1 MDIKKVLKN
10 IKNKGIRKTWEI
22 HLNNN
27 VGKRYEQYKKYY
39 TENLVCNETVF
50 TEKPYLNIKTAEEKK
65 AYLEVLFAKEE
76 ELKEKVPKLYEEHM
90 EQIYRDYYEENLV
103 YNESIF
109 MDRPFLNIESEVG
122 LKIFWEVLFKKENE
136 LKKKDSGLYKR
147 YMKKMKAVYVKARI
161 PQVYEEHSQKELENK
176 VIFMENG
183 NSPSPSGAHLAKTIK
198 KQKLYTVCYEGLQ
211 IRQVSFVQY
220 YENALRFIE
229 NMATAKAVFLST
241 ANDLLSH
248 FDVRKET
255 KIIQLWHGVGVFK
268 KVGYSTVNN
277 KNFGKSAAAREEY
290 NQYRNYSYV
299 TIPAPEQSWIF
310 EEAMRIDKEA
320 GIIVPVGVSRTDVF
334 YDENYI
340 KDCFTKLYEAYPQM
354 EGKKILFYGPTFRG
368 AVANAQAPDNLDIDV
383 LGEAL
388 SDEYVLIIKHHGLS
402 KNIPE
407 IPEKW
412 KNTFAFDLGKDKVLS
427 IEGLLAVSDVL
438 ITDYSSIAFEF
449 AIMEK
454 PIVFFAYD
462 LEDYIDKR
470 GMYYDYDE
478 ITPGPVCKTNE
489 EMVDYL
495 LHLEERFDKEEM
507 AAFKQKHVG
516 CCDGH
521 STERTIA
528 LIES

>member
-1 MDIKKVLKN
+1 MDFKAILKN
-10 IKNKGIRKTWEI
+10 IKNKGLRRTWNI
-22 HLNNN
+22 YVNNN
-27 VGKRYEQYKKYY
+27 EGKKYEKY
-39 TENLVCNETVF
+39 KNYYMKNLIYDERIF
-50 TEKPYLNIKTAEEKK
+50 IERPFLKIKSNIEQKV
-65 AYLEVLFAKEE
+65 YLEVLFEKEK
-76 ELKEKVPKLYEEHM
+76 ELKENDPVSYKKYM
-90 EQIYRDYYEENLV
+90 EQ
-103 YNESIF
+103 
-109 MDRPFLNIESEVG
+109 
-122 LKIFWEVLFKKENE
+122 
-136 LKKKDSGLYKR
+136 
-147 YMKKMKAVYVKARI
+147 MKAVYVKERI
-161 PQVYEEHSQKELENK
+161 PQIYAEKSKKGVENK

-183 NSPSPSGAHLAKTIK
+183 NSPSPSSAYIAKIIK
-198 KQKLYTVCYEGLQ
+198 KQNLYKVCYEGLK
-211 IRQVSFVQY
+211 IRQVSFVEY

-229 NMATAKAVFLST
+229 NLATAKAVFLST
-241 ANDLLSH
+241 ANDLLSQ

-255 KIIQLWHGVGVFK
+255 KVIQLWHGVGVFK
-268 KVGYSTVNN
+268 KVGYSTVDN
-277 KNFGKSAAAREEY
+277 KHFGKSAEEREEY
-290 NQYRNYSYV
+290 YQYRNYSYV

-310 EEAMRIDKEA
+310 EESMRIDKES

-334 YDENYI
+334 YDDKYI
-340 KDCFTKLYEAYPQM
+340 QSNFKKLYKKFPQM

-368 AVANAQAPDNLDIDV
+368 AVASAQAPDKLDIDV

-402 KNIPE
+402 KNVPE

-489 EMVDYL
+489 EMVDYI
-495 LHLEERFDKEEM
+495 LHLDERFDKEEM

>member
-10 IKNKGIRKTWEI
+10 IKNKGIRRTWNI
-22 HLNNN
+22 YVNNN
-27 VGKRYEQYKKYY
+27 EGRKYEQYKKYY
-39 TENLVCNETVF
+39 MHHLVCD
-50 TEKPYLNIKTAEEKK
+50 EKIFMARPFLTMKTSMEKK
-65 AYLEVLFAKEE
+65 AY
-76 ELKEKVPKLYEEHM
+76 
-90 EQIYRDYYEENLV
+90 
-103 YNESIF
+103 
-109 MDRPFLNIESEVG
+109 
-122 LKIFWEVLFKKENE
+122 WEVLYEKENQLRE
-136 LKKKDSGLYKR
+136 KNPGAYKKYLDQ
-147 YMKKMKAVYVKARI
+147 MKAVYVKERI
-161 PQVYEEHSQKELENK
+161 PQVYEKNAKKEVENK

-183 NSPSPSGAHLAKTIK
+183 NSPSPSSAYIAKTIK
-198 KQKLYTVCYEGLQ
+198 KQNLYKVCYEGLK
-211 IRQVSFVQY
+211 IRQVSFVEY

-229 NMATAKAVFLST
+229 NLATAKAVFLST
-241 ANDLLSH
+241 ANDLLSQ

-255 KIIQLWHGVGVFK
+255 KVIQLWHGVGVFK
-268 KVGYSTVNN
+268 KVGYSTVDN
-277 KNFGKSAAAREEY
+277 KHFGKSAEEREEY
-290 NQYRNYSYV
+290 YQYRNYSYV
-299 TIPAPEQSWIF
+299 TIPALEQSWIF
-310 EEAMRIDKEA
+310 EESMRIDKES

-334 YDENYI
+334 YDDNYI
-340 KDCFTKLYEAYPQM
+340 QSNFKKLYKKFPQM

-368 AVANAQAPDNLDIDV
+368 AVANAQAPDRLDVDV

-402 KNIPE
+402 KNVPE

-489 EMVDYL
+489 EMVDYI
-495 LHLEERFDKEEM
+495 LHLDERFDKEEM
-507 AAFKQKHVG
+507 AAFKQKYVG